1 MADNSSS
8 PDASAGPA
16 GLVEHFFRHEAGR
29 LHGALTR
36 RFGVH
41 NLSLIEDAV
50 QEAML
55 RALRTW
61 SMGGVPPN
69 PSAWISRVAINLAL
83 DSLRHDG
90 MSSSKEDAIAAYLEQ
105 TASVPPSADLA
116 AVEADENIIRD
127 DALRLLFVCCHPA
140 ISPDAQVVLALKV
153 LGGFGTGEIARA
165 FLATEAA
172 IEKQLTRTKQ
182 RLRDAGVCFDLPP
195 AGAELGIRLDGVLAT
210 LYLLFNEGYKAS
222 RGEQLL
228 REDLCHEAI
237 RLAGLLVEHPAGD
250 CPRAH
255 ALLALMLFNA
265 ARFPTRT
272 DAQGDLLRLEAQ
284 DRSRWDRALIDRGLC
299 HLVAAAQGDAL
310 TEYHVQAGIAAC
322 HCLAPDTASTD
333 WTSILK
339 HYDDLMRLNPSPIVA
354 LNRAVAVANLRGP
367 DAGLAALAEISDRV
381 RLEKHYLYHSVSA
394 ELHWRRGKHREAA
407 EGFRRALHLA
417 EVGPEQMHLSRMLER
432 VEARADGA

>member
-1 MADNSSS
+1 MADNASNSH
-8 PDASAGPA
+8 ASAGPA

-83 DSLRHDG
+83 DALRHDG
-90 MSSSKEDAIAAYLEQ
+90 MSASKEDAIAAYLEQ
-105 TASVPPSADLA
+105 TAPVPPSADLA
-116 AVEADENIIRD
+116 AAEADENVIRD

-250 CPRAH
+250 TPRAH

-272 DAQGDLLRLEAQ
+272 DAQGDLLRLDAQ
-284 DRSRWDRALIDRGLC
+284 DRSRWDRARIDRGLC
-299 HLVAAAQGDAL
+299 HLVAAARGDAL

-322 HCLAPDTASTD
+322 HCLAPDAASTD
-333 WTSILK
+333 WTSILN

-367 DAGLAALAEISDRV
+367 DAGLAALAEISDRA

-407 EGFRRALHLA
+407 EGFRRALRLA
-417 EVGPEQMHLSRMLER
+417 EVGPEQLHLSRMLER